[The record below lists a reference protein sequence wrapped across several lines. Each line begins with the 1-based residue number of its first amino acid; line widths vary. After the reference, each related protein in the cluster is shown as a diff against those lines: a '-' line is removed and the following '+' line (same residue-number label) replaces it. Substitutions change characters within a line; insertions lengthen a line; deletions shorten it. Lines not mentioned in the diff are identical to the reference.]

1 MHTSKY
7 ALFGPWLADSVSQE
21 RIHQQELEKRVM
33 RSRAVFLVS
42 LLALAL
48 PLTVLASGPA
58 NAGKVTF
65 TEPVT
70 VGDTVLNAGNYKV
83 KWEGGGA
90 AVQVSFLQGNKTVAT
105 VPATVVSETNP
116 FLDGAVQV
124 REQKGN
130 AKVLKKIL
138 WKSVSLNFNEAAL
151 AEGK

>member
-1 MHTSKY
+1 
-7 ALFGPWLADSVSQE
+7 VSQE
-21 RIHQQELEKRVM
+21 RIHQQKLEIKVM
-33 RSRAVFLVS
+33 RSRAVLLVS

-48 PLTVLASGPA
+48 PLTVLATSPA
-58 NAGKVTF
+58 NARKVTF

-70 VGDTVLNAGNYKV
+70 VGNTVLNAGNYKV
-83 KWEGGGA
+83 KWDGGDS

-116 FLDGAVQV
+116 FLDGAVQI

-138 WKSVSLNFNEAAL
+138 WKSVSLNFDEAAL
-151 AEGK
+151 AQGK